1 MNTTA
6 QTNGNKMS
14 ENTKA
19 NIIAFGIMGVI
30 IAIGILYGMQ
40 LDKIAF

>member
-19 NIIAFGIMGVI
+19 NLIAFGIMGVI
-30 IAIGILYGMQ
+30 IAIGILYGME